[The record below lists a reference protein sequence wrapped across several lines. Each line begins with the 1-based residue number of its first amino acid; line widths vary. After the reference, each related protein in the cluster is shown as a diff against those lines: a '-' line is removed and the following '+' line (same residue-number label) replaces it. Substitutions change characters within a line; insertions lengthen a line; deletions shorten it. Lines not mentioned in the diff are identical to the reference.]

1 LKISWLILKKLN
13 NKSILNQLAYITFL
27 SETIP
32 LIFCIIFLKKINHKT
47 LKVFFIYTVFL
58 ALFSIASIVSIYFN
72 KNLSVYLVLLKLF
85 SILEFFTFSLF
96 VYYSLENKFF
106 KKIIL
111 ILNVPYLTIHLFSW
125 IFFKNE
131 FSLHPFLF
139 EFLTFIIFII
149 YFFYEKMKLVN
160 KNPIYNNKEFWIFV
174 GIFIYFSGNFFYLLF
189 SNSNYSK
196 QFKYQLQ
203 IVVSIVTI
211 IKNIIFS
218 LSFLIKE
225 TPQITNNS
233 ISYVPDLDLEPTR
246 TNTN

>member
-1 LKISWLILKKLN
+1 MKKLN
-13 NKSILNQLAYITFL
+13 NKTILNQLAYITFL

-32 LIFCIIFLKKINHKT
+32 LLFCILFLKKLNHKT
-47 LKVFFIYTVFL
+47 LKVFFIYAILL
-58 ALFSIASIVSIYFN
+58 ASFSIASIVSIYFN

-85 SILEFFTFSLF
+85 SIFEFFTFSLF
-96 VYYSLENKFF
+96 VYYSLENRFF
-106 KKIIL
+106 KKTIL
-111 ILNVPYLTIHLFSW
+111 ILNVPYLAIHIFSW
-125 IFFKNE
+125 LFLKNE
-131 FSLHPFLF
+131 FSVYPFLF

-160 KNPIYNNKEFWIFV
+160 NNPIYSNIEFWIFV
-174 GIFIYFSGNFFYLLF
+174 GIFIYFTGNFFYLLF

-196 QFKYQLQ
+196 HFKYQLQ
-203 IVVSIVTI
+203 IVASIVTI

-233 ISYVPDLDLEPTR
+233 ISYAPDLDLEPTR
-246 TNTN
+246 SNTN

>member
-1 LKISWLILKKLN
+1 LKKLN
-13 NKSILNQLAYITFL
+13 NKTILNQLAYITFL

-32 LIFCIIFLKKINHKT
+32 LFFCILFLKKINHKT
-47 LKVFFIYTVFL
+47 LKVFFIYAIFL
-58 ALFSIASIVSIYFN
+58 ALFSIASIISIYFN

-85 SILEFFTFSLF
+85 SILEFFIFSLF

-111 ILNVPYLTIHLFSW
+111 FLNFPYLSIHIFSW
-125 IFFKNE
+125 VVFKND
-131 FSLHPFLF
+131 FSVYPFLF

-160 KNPIYNNKEFWIFV
+160 NNPIYNNTEFWIFV
-174 GIFIYFSGNFFYLLF
+174 GIFIYFTGNFFYLLF

-246 TNTN
+246 SNTN

>member
-1 LKISWLILKKLN
+1 LEKLN
-13 NKSILNQLAYITFL
+13 NKTILNQLAYITFL

-32 LIFCIIFLKKINHKT
+32 LLFCIIFFKKINHKT
-47 LKVFFIYTVFL
+47 LKVFFIYTFFL

-72 KNLSVYLVLLKLF
+72 KNLSVYIWLLKLF
-85 SILEFFTFSLF
+85 SVFEFFLFSLF
-96 VYYSLENKFF
+96 VYYSLENKFL

-111 ILNVPYLTIHLFSW
+111 ILNAPFLSIHIISW
-125 IFFKNE
+125 LFFKNE
-131 FSLHPFLF
+131 SSVYPYLF
-139 EFLTFIIFII
+139 EFLIFIIFII

-160 KNPIYNNKEFWIFV
+160 KNPIYNNTEFWIFV
-174 GIFIYFSGNFFYLLF
+174 GIFMFFSGNFFYLLF

-233 ISYVPDLDLEPTR
+233 ISYAPDLDLEPTR
-246 TNTN
+246 SNTN

>member
-1 LKISWLILKKLN
+1 MEKLN
-13 NKSILNQLAYITFL
+13 NKTILNQLAYITFL

-32 LIFCIIFLKKINHKT
+32 LLFCIIFLKKINHKT
-47 LKVFFIYTVFL
+47 LKVFFIYTFFL

-72 KNLSVYLVLLKLF
+72 KNLIVYIGLLKLF
-85 SILEFFTFSLF
+85 SVFEFFLFSLF
-96 VYYSLENKFF
+96 VCYSLENKYL
-106 KKIIL
+106 KKTIL
-111 ILNVPYLTIHLFSW
+111 ILNVPFLSIHIITWLYL
-125 IFFKNE
+125 KNE
-131 FSLHPFLF
+131 FSVYPFLF
-139 EFLTFIIFII
+139 EFLIFIIFII

-160 KNPIYNNKEFWIFV
+160 KNPIYNNTEFWIFV
-174 GIFIYFSGNFFYLLF
+174 GIFMFFSGNFFYLLF

-246 TNTN
+246 SNTN

>member
-1 LKISWLILKKLN
+1 LIIFGKIKN
-13 NKSILNQLAYITFL
+13 RTILNQLAYITFL

-32 LIFCIIFLKKINHKT
+32 LLFCIIFFKKINHKT
-47 LKVFFIYTVFL
+47 LKVFFIYTFFL

-72 KNLSVYLVLLKLF
+72 KNLIVYIGLLKLF
-85 SILEFFTFSLF
+85 SVFEFCLFSLF
-96 VYYSLENKFF
+96 VYYSLENKFL

-111 ILNVPYLTIHLFSW
+111 ILNVPFLSIHAISW
-125 IFFKNE
+125 LLFKNE
-131 FSLHPFLF
+131 YYIYPFLF
-139 EFLTFIIFII
+139 EFLIFIIFII

-160 KNPIYNNKEFWIFV
+160 KNPIYNNTEFWIFV
-174 GIFIYFSGNFFYLLF
+174 GIFMFFSGNFFYLLF

-211 IKNIIFS
+211 IKNVIFS
-218 LSFLIKE
+218 LSFLLKE

-233 ISYVPDLDLEPTR
+233 ISYAPDLDLEPTR